1 MNMLSMYLS
10 FDSLIDQAAQGIFY
24 YMALTIFGISVLV
37 FGLKKFVRG
46 PRNHTNATGIIAL
59 IFSGLALVLAVILI
73 CMAGGGHYKVKC
85 LIFAVKYLP
94 VLITIASA
102 SVLAII
108 LAIVYLIMMR
118 DESNRPKWLGAC
130 SIQLAVGALLI
141 VGFIYFS
148 ALTVSPDEAL
158 EYGTYIGNEMLNF
171 WGN

>member
-10 FDSLIDQAAQGIFY
+10 TDALLDQAVQGILY
-24 YMALTIFGISVLV
+24 YVSLAIYGIFVLV
-37 FGLKKFVRG
+37 FGLKKFVRV

-59 IFSGLALVLAVILI
+59 IISGLALVWAVILV

-94 VLITIASA
+94 VLFSIASA

-108 LAIVYLIMMR
+108 LAIVYLVIMR
-118 DESNRPKWLGAC
+118 NESNRPKWLGAC

-148 ALTVSPDEAL
+148 ALTVSPDEAM